1 MKEINNF
8 ELANAQS
15 SKNDYE
21 FSNLQEQEEKSALD
35 FQTIYST
42 LILNWKWFILSIVL
56 CCFVA
61 VAYVKLAPKVFQ
73 SSTKILIKDDD
84 SKKGGAGA
92 SAAAAAMSN
101 LSLGFMSSSNGI
113 DNETEILNSRYL
125 VQQAINN
132 LKLYTEYK
140 HGGLL
145 KDTLIYTKQE
155 INVDMDTT
163 NLKKLNAP
171 MTLTITR
178 EGKGYHVEGKYFK
191 PIDAETFETSPYK
204 IDKTITQLPA
214 IIRTKAGT
222 LSLSQNAGYELKEG
236 TKLKVSIV
244 SPFKA
249 SKEYYKRLTMDQTK
263 KGANTVEITF
273 NDEDRER
280 GVDFLNGLIA
290 AYNYQA
296 NIDKN
301 EIQQRTEDFINSR
314 LTKIASELTGNDTN
328 LEKYKQKNR
337 MVDIT
342 LNAKQAVLS
351 SDQFDQELNK
361 ANMQVELLNEIG
373 KYMDQPGNKYQPIP
387 TNVGLDDE
395 SATAL
400 IGQYNQLALTRKQL
414 LHSASEDSPVV
425 TPITA
430 QLEDLISAIKRAMF
444 QARINMQIKRNSIA
458 DMAGKY
464 ERTIGV
470 TPQQEKALTQIGRQQ
485 SVTSGLYLMLLQK
498 REETSMSLAS
508 TADKAKVIEPAAFV
522 EKVSPKGMIILLIA
536 IILGIAIPAG
546 IIYLR
551 ELLRYKIEGH
561 SDVEKLTSLPILA
574 DIVTASDNR
583 SKGNIVIHENKNNLM
598 SEIFRGLRTNLQ
610 FMSEEKENVFIV
622 TSTTT
627 GEGKTF
633 IASNL
638 AMSFAMLG
646 KKTIILGLDIRKP
659 KLAELFSINDH
670 QHGITN
676 ILVKE
681 ETDWDEVKEQI
692 VASGVNA
699 KLDLL
704 MAGPIPPNPGELM
717 MRKSLKQTLS
727 LLKEHYDYVIID
739 TAPVGLV
746 ADTLQLSKLADRTL
760 YVCRADFSTKSS
772 FAFINKLDEQKRL
785 PNISIV
791 INGIDLSKK
800 KYAYSYG
807 YGKYGKYG
815 KYGNNSSFGSYGS
828 YSNSNYGI
836 ANDDSI
842 KI

>member
-1 MKEINNF
+1 MEENKNY
-8 ELANAQS
+8 ELE
-15 SKNDYE
+15 D
-21 FSNLQEQEEKSALD
+21 LQEQEEQSALD

-42 LILNWKWFILSIVL
+42 LILNWKWFLLSIVL
-56 CCFVA
+56 CCAVA

-84 SKKGGAGA
+84 SKKGGGGAAG
-92 SAAAAAMSN
+92 AAAAAMSN

-125 VQQAINN
+125 VQQTIKN
-132 LKLYTEYK
+132 LKLYAEYK
-140 HGGLL
+140 HGGMLV
-145 KDTLIYTKQE
+145 DTLIYTKQE
-155 INVDMDTT
+155 VNVDMDTT
-163 NLKKLNAP
+163 SLKQLNAP
-171 MTLTITR
+171 MKLTITR
-178 EGKGYHVEGKYFK
+178 EGGIYHVKGKYFK
-191 PIDAETFETSPYK
+191 PIDAETFEKAPYE
-204 IDKTITQLPA
+204 INKTLAKLPA
-214 IIRTKAGT
+214 QIRTKAGT
-222 LSLSQNAGYELKEG
+222 LTLTQNLGYELKEG
-236 TKLKVSIV
+236 TELKVEMI

-249 SKEYYKRLTMDQTK
+249 SKEYFKRLTMNQTK
-263 KGANTVEITF
+263 KTANTIELTF
-273 NDEDRER
+273 NDESRER
-280 GVDFLNGLIA
+280 GVDFLNGLID

-301 EIQQRTEDFINSR
+301 EIQKRTEDFINSR
-314 LTKIASELTGNDTN
+314 LAKISTELTGNDTN

-337 MVDIT
+337 MVDIG

-373 KYMDQPGNKYQPIP
+373 KYMDQPANKYQPIP
-387 TNVGLDDE
+387 TNVGLEDE

-400 IGQYNQLALTRKQL
+400 IGQYNSLALTRKQL

-430 QLEDLISAIKRAMF
+430 QLEDLMTAIKRAML
-444 QARINMQIKRNSIA
+444 QARINMKIQRNSIA
-458 DMAGKY
+458 DMASKY
-464 ERTIGV
+464 EKTIGV
-470 TPQQEKALTQIGRQQ
+470 TPEQEKALTQIGRQQ

-508 TADKAKVIEPAAFV
+508 TADKAKIIEPAAFV
-522 EKVSPKGMIILLIA
+522 DKVSPKGIIALLIA
-536 IILGIAIPAG
+536 FILGAAIPAG

-551 ELLRYKIEGH
+551 ELLRSKILGH
-561 SDVEKLTSLPILA
+561 NDVEKLTQLPIVG
-574 DIVTASDNR
+574 DIPTASANG
-583 SKGNIVIHENKNNLM
+583 SKGSIVIQENKSNLM

-610 FMSEEKENVFIV
+610 LAGDDKEKVFIV

-638 AMSFAMLG
+638 AMSLALLE
-646 KKTIILGLDIRKP
+646 KKTIMVGLDIRKP
-659 KLAELFSINDH
+659 RMAELFGISDR

-676 ILVKE
+676 ILTNE
-681 ETDWDEVKEQI
+681 ECNWEEVKAQI
-692 VASGVNA
+692 VASGVNHNF
-699 KLDLL
+699 DLL
-704 MAGPIPPNPGELM
+704 MAGPTPANPGELM
-717 MRKSLKQTLS
+717 VRKSLKQTIA

-746 ADTLQLSKLADRTL
+746 ADSLQLSKLADRTL
-760 YVCRADFSTKSS
+760 FVCRADFSTKSS
-772 FAFINKLDEQKRL
+772 FTYINKLDEQKKL

-791 INGIDLSKK
+791 INDIDLSKK
-800 KYAYSYG
+800 KFAYSYG
-807 YGKYGKYG
+807 FGKYSKN
-815 KYGNNSSFGSYGS
+815 GNRSFGSYGLF
-828 YSNSNYGI
+828 SNNT
-836 ANDDSI
+836 NDDSI

>member
-1 MKEINNF
+1 MEENKNY
-8 ELANAQS
+8 ELE
-15 SKNDYE
+15 D
-21 FSNLQEQEEKSALD
+21 LQEQEEQSALD

-42 LILNWKWFILSIVL
+42 LILNWKWFLLSIVL
-56 CCFVA
+56 CCALA

-73 SSTKILIKDDD
+73 SSTKILIKDDE
-84 SKKGGAGA
+84 SKKSGGAAG
-92 SAAAAAMSN
+92 AAAAAMSN

-125 VQQAINN
+125 VQQTIKN
-132 LKLYTEYK
+132 LKLYAEYK
-140 HGGLL
+140 HGGMLV
-145 KDTLIYTKQE
+145 DTLIYAKQE
-155 INVDMDTT
+155 VNVDMDTT
-163 NLKKLNAP
+163 SLKQLNAP
-171 MTLTITR
+171 MKLTITR
-178 EGKGYHVEGKYFK
+178 EGGIYHVKGKYFK
-191 PIDAETFETSPYK
+191 PIDAETFEKAPYE
-204 IDKTITQLPA
+204 INKTLAKLPA
-214 IIRTKAGT
+214 QIRTKAGT
-222 LSLSQNAGYELKEG
+222 LTLKQNPGYELKEG
-236 TKLKVSIV
+236 TELKVEMI

-249 SKEYYKRLTMDQTK
+249 SKEYFKRLTMNQTK
-263 KGANTVEITF
+263 KTANTVELTF
-273 NDEDRER
+273 NDESRER
-280 GVDFLNGLIA
+280 GVDFLNGLID

-314 LTKIASELTGNDTN
+314 LAKISTELTGNDTN

-337 MVDIT
+337 MVDIG

-373 KYMDQPGNKYQPIP
+373 KYMDQPANKYQPIP
-387 TNVGLDDE
+387 TNVGLEDE

-400 IGQYNQLALTRKQL
+400 IGQYNSLALTRKQL

-430 QLEDLISAIKRAMF
+430 QLEDLMTAIKRAMF
-444 QARINMQIKRNSIA
+444 QARINMKIQRNSIA
-458 DMAGKY
+458 DMASKY
-464 ERTIGV
+464 EKTIGV
-470 TPQQEKALTQIGRQQ
+470 TPEQEKALTQIGRQQ

-508 TADKAKVIEPAAFV
+508 TADKAKIIEPAAFV
-522 EKVSPKGMIILLIA
+522 DKVSPKGIIALLIA
-536 IILGIAIPAG
+536 FILGAAIPAG

-551 ELLRYKIEGH
+551 ELLRSKILGH
-561 SDVEKLTSLPILA
+561 DDVEKLTQLPIIG
-574 DIVTASDNR
+574 DIPTASANG
-583 SKGNIVIHENKNNLM
+583 SKGSIVIQENKSNLM

-610 FMSEEKENVFIV
+610 LAGDDQEKVFIV

-638 AMSFAMLG
+638 AMSLALLE
-646 KKTIILGLDIRKP
+646 KKTIMVGLDIRKP
-659 KLAELFSINDH
+659 RIAELFGISDR

-676 ILVKE
+676 ILANE
-681 ETDWDEVKEQI
+681 ECNWEEVKAQI
-692 VASGVNA
+692 VASGVNHNF
-699 KLDLL
+699 DLL
-704 MAGPIPPNPGELM
+704 MAGSTPANPGELM
-717 MRKSLKQTLS
+717 VRKSLKQTIA

-746 ADTLQLSKLADRTL
+746 ADSLQLSKLADRTL
-760 YVCRADFSTKSS
+760 FVCRADFSTKSS
-772 FAFINKLDEQKRL
+772 FTYINKLDEQKKL

-791 INGIDLSKK
+791 INDIDLSKK
-800 KYAYSYG
+800 KFAYSYG
-807 YGKYGKYG
+807 FGKYSKN
-815 KYGNNSSFGSYGS
+815 GNRSFGSYGLF
-828 YSNSNYGI
+828 SNNT
-836 ANDDSI
+836 NDDSI